1 MPLTVCP
8 RRASSSPPLPRRHR
22 VVVDEAQLAGGGA
35 VLRGSLFSTHRWIV
49 SGTPANQS
57 VDSLAPSLEFLRLGG
72 FHDAQNYLPPALGV
86 VLRAAMCRYTKAGA
100 VDGAVNLELPPLA
113 ERVVECAL
121 AGDDRK
127 WYRKTQRDLFKRT
140 LGHLRAGI
148 AKSTSKEMTVPELLA
163 QPAVLRQLCAES
175 KVNSRRVRGYATAA
189 RATCGGAHG
198 VKTGEVGA
206 YNPRR
211 GAAEILQHR
220 CCGSKAGAVVAELA
234 RIRAA
239 DPAAKVLVFSEFAE
253 TLRAVQARLPALGLG
268 HRVVI
273 SNTSHKK
280 RGEAIE
286 AFASD
291 PPTRVFLLGAQA
303 GAVGITLTAASV
315 VLICE
320 PLLNPALELQA
331 VGRARRMGQ
340 TKATTVVR
348 LFLKDSVE
356 ERLRAWLGRA
366 AAPSAARSTILQ
378 CNGEA
383 TELKLKIGVVHDLL
397 ECGLESSDDEDEGG
411 AGGGSEVN
419 LVSDDE

>member
-1 MPLTVCP
+1 
-8 RRASSSPPLPRRHR
+8 
-22 VVVDEAQLAGGGA
+22 
-35 VLRGSLFSTHRWIV
+35 
-49 SGTPANQS
+49 
-57 VDSLAPSLEFLRLGG
+57 
-72 FHDAQNYLPPALGV
+72 
-86 VLRAAMCRYTKAGA
+86 MCRYTKAGT

-127 WYRKTQRDLFKRT
+127 WYRKTQRDLFKKT

-163 QPAVLRQLCAES
+163 QPAVLHQLCAES
-175 KVNSRRVRGYATAA
+175 KINSKRVRSYATAA

-198 VKTGEVGA
+198 VKTGEVGE

-211 GAAEILQHR
+211 GATEILQHR
-220 CCGSKAGAVVAELA
+220 CCGSKADAVVTELV

-253 TLRAVQARLPALGLG
+253 TLRAVQARLPALGLD

-286 AFASD
+286 AFMSD

-340 TKATTVVR
+340 TKATTVLR

-356 ERLRAWLGRA
+356 ERLRAWLARA

-383 TELKLKIGVVHDLL
+383 TELKLKIGVVHNLL

-411 AGGGSEVN
+411 AGGDSEVN